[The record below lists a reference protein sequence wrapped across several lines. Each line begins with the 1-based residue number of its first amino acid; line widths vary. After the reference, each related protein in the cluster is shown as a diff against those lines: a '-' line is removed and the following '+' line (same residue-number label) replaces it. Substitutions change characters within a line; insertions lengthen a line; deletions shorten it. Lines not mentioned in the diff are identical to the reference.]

1 MIPRL
6 PTLGHQRSGARAH
19 NANGKS
25 PGGGGGGQETP
36 RYSKTLTRR
45 LVVDQIV
52 IKQHYNV
59 SWFIYEG
66 RSISKVKYVVAH

>member
-25 PGGGGGGQETP
+25 PGGGGA
-36 RYSKTLTRR
+36 RNAAIFK
-45 LVVDQIV
+45 
-52 IKQHYNV
+52 N
-59 SWFIYEG
+59 
-66 RSISKVKYVVAH
+66 AHKEIGSRPNCYQTAL